1 MMFKICQ
8 CVQKRGI
15 MSWSWKTKPRSI
27 IKTLQWF
34 PFFAEL
40 RGKNWNE
47 KSEAVSR
54 RDGKAVH
61 PVRREYIYS
70 AHSDEDTWLASISL
84 KDYLSGLR
92 DLKETEA
99 NGRMDKGAYEF
110 FGFGYVK
117 KDGTI
122 SVTETGNKILNGT
135 FDSED
140 YLKQL
145 LKLRLPNQVY
155 NEHKISEGKFVFP
168 MQVVLKAFEV
178 YESLNRS
185 ELAFVFGCDDTS
197 DIPKTIRAIGL
208 FKDSYE
214 KLSNK
219 NDTAKVTGLFSDI
232 YRQVYGK
239 MENKPGSYY
248 DYAEAL
254 TRSLL
259 YTGLFSV
266 SGRSIASKL
275 RIANYSKTKVKLLQE
290 KYIFAYSK
298 AASLDDYMNWFG
310 SAGTTVLPW
319 ENADER
325 KTIIAEKASM
335 FVSKLENG
343 GDEYRQSAAV
353 TMEDIGEIVSK
364 AEVSSD
370 IGELKE
376 FEKVLSEA
384 IVSHNE
390 EYFIKVLS
398 KTDEERNNILE
409 KFGDILSNEDMSAL
423 WLEVNT
429 WKSLIAING
438 QQVVKRNFK
447 TEEDLTPKSFAPGV
461 GNTPDM
467 ELYKNGYILIPE
479 VSLMTGV
486 CQWEHEASSVVDHV
500 LKFIKEYTDKRVIG
514 LFISSSINIRT
525 AWQFFVLNRESWVG
539 APVPV
544 IPMTI
549 EQYVDVIKFIY
560 QNNKNIDDFK
570 ELLENIAD
578 NSHNC
583 ENFEIWRE
591 GINFC
596 IDEWKIKSSAHI

>member
-1 MMFKICQ
+1 
-8 CVQKRGI
+8 

-27 IKTLQWF
+27 IKTIQWF
-34 PFFAEL
+34 PYFAAMK
-40 RGKNWNE
+40 GQNWNK
-47 KSEAVSR
+47 KSEQVSR
-54 RDGKAVH
+54 KDGKAVH
-61 PVRREYIYS
+61 PIRREYIYS
-70 AHSDEDTWLASISL
+70 AHSDEDAWLASISL
-84 KDYLSGLR
+84 KEYLSGLK
-92 DLKETEA
+92 DMKETEA

-117 KDGTI
+117 DDGTI
-122 SVTETGNKILNGT
+122 SVTEVGNKIVQGT
-135 FDSED
+135 FDAED

-155 NEHKISEGKFVFP
+155 NQSKITEGKFVFP

-197 DIPKTIRAIGL
+197 DIPKTVRAIGM
-208 FKDSYE
+208 FKESYA
-214 KLSNK
+214 KLPNK
-219 NDTAKVTGLFSDI
+219 NDTAKVTELFSNI

-254 TRSLL
+254 SRTLI

-275 RIANYSKTKVKLLQE
+275 RIAQHSKIKVRMLQE
-290 KYIFAYSK
+290 KYIFQCSAYS
-298 AASLDDYMNWFG
+298 SLDDYMRWFG
-310 SAGTTVLPW
+310 SAQSTVLPW
-319 ENADER
+319 ENPDER
-325 KTIIAEKASM
+325 KTIIAEKAAM
-335 FVSKLENG
+335 LTSKLEAVG
-343 GDEYRQSAAV
+343 GEYEQKADVSI
-353 TMEDIGEIVSK
+353 EDIGRIVSES
-364 AEVSSD
+364 AGASD
-370 IGELKE
+370 IGKLKE
-376 FEKVLSEA
+376 FEKILSDA
-384 IVSHNE
+384 IISHNE

-398 KTDEERNNILE
+398 KTDNERNNILE

-447 TEEDLTPKSFAPGV
+447 IEDDLTPKSFAPGV

-486 CQWEHEASSVVDHV
+486 RQWEHEASSVVDHV
-500 LKFIKEYTDKRVIG
+500 LRFIKEYGDKQVIG
-514 LFISSSINIRT
+514 LFISSRINIRT
-525 AWQFFVLNRESWVG
+525 AWQFFILNRESWVG
-539 APVPV
+539 VPVPV

-549 EQYVDVIKFIY
+549 EQYVDIIKFIY
-560 QNNKNIDDFK
+560 YNDKNIDDLK
-570 ELLENIAD
+570 ELLEKIVES
-578 NSHNC
+578 SHTC
-583 ENFEIWRE
+583 KNFEIWKER
-591 GINFC
+591 INFC
-596 IDEWKIKSSAHI
+596 INEWKRKS